1 MENSTD
7 NLQLIREKTVIRTSV
22 AGIITNLF
30 LVAFKAFI
38 GLASHSVAV
47 ISDAVNNLT
56 DALSSVITIVGTK
69 LAGKAPD
76 KKHPLGYGRIEYLS
90 AMIVSAIVLY
100 AGITALVESVKK
112 IIHPETPEY
121 STVSLIIIAAAVV
134 VKLLLGTFTIRK
146 GTQVNSGSLIAS
158 GKDARND
165 AVLSASVLA
174 SAMIYFF
181 FHISLEAWV
190 GAVIGVL
197 IIKAGLEMISE
208 AVNEML
214 GMRVSSEL
222 SGRIRGILAAHEEVR
237 GVYDLLL
244 NNYGP
249 DRYIASVHVEVDEQM
264 TARQFDALTRALQLA
279 VYKETGVILATVG
292 LYSVNTGSGEAA
304 QLWEEVRRKVLSHE
318 GVLQFHGFYAD
329 TEHMVMTFDII
340 LDFAVAD
347 RNALYR
353 EICEEITAAYPE
365 YKVHITLDVDVAD

>member
-100 AGITALVESVKK
+100 AGITALVDAVKK
-112 IIHPETPEY
+112 IIHPEAPEY

-174 SAMIYFF
+174 SALIYFF

-264 TARQFDALTRALQLA
+264 TARQFDALTRAMQLA

-292 LYSVNTGSGEAA
+292 LYSVNTGSDEAA
-304 QLWEEVRRKVLSHE
+304 QLREEVCRKILSHE

>member
-76 KKHPLGYGRIEYLS
+76 KKHPLGYGRVEYLS

-100 AGITALVESVKK
+100 AGITALVDAVKK

>member
-100 AGITALVESVKK
+100 AGITALVDAVKK

-264 TARQFDALTRALQLA
+264 TARQFDALTRTLQLA

-292 LYSVNTGSGEAA
+292 LYSVNTGSDEAA
-304 QLWEEVRRKVLSHE
+304 QLREEVCRKILSHE